1 MRWKKGMLIYNK
13 KAGNNKLER
22 NLEEC
27 LPVIAPYIDEFLI
40 LQTKEKGDACRFC
53 SEYGEDM
60 DVVFVLGGDGTVH
73 ECVNGLSPLGKRPL
87 FGILPGGTC
96 NDFSR
101 TLKIPQNVRQAAEAI
116 VNGKVRS
123 IDIGQANDDY
133 FSNFW
138 GIGLI
143 TEASSNIDVQEK
155 NRFGKIGYLLSAV
168 RTIGDNAPFSYKL
181 EYDGNFI
188 EGEAIMILVL
198 NGCFIGTN
206 LLPFPM
212 VSPDDGIFGVA
223 ILENASFGAFLEI
236 IAMKRSWIENLS
248 SESGVTYVQAGSM
261 TIENNRPLD
270 VDMDGESYSQTPTR
284 IKVLGH
290 HLSVL
295 TPNW

>member
-1 MRWKKGMLIYNK
+1 MRWKKGMLIYNIN
-13 KAGNNKLER
+13 AGNGKLER
-22 NLEEC
+22 NLEAC
-27 LPVIAPYIDEFLI
+27 LPVIAPHIDEFLI
-40 LQTKEKGDACRFC
+40 LQTKEKGDASRFC

-73 ECVNGLSPLGKRPL
+73 ECVNGLSPLEKRPL

-101 TLKIPQNVRQAAEAI
+101 TLNIPQNVRQAAEAI

-123 IDIGQANDDY
+123 IDIGQANNDY

-138 GIGLI
+138 GVGLI
-143 TEASSNIDVQEK
+143 SEASSNIDEQEK

-168 RTIGDNAPFSYKL
+168 RTIGDSAPFPYKL
-181 EYDGNFI
+181 EYDGHLI
-188 EGEAIMILVL
+188 EGKAIMILVL

-212 VSPDDGIFGVA
+212 VSPDDGLFGVA
-223 ILENASFGAFLEI
+223 ILENANLGALLEI
-236 IAMKRSWIENLS
+236 IAMKRSWTENLS
-248 SESGVTYVQAGSM
+248 SEAGVTYVQASTL
-261 TIENNRPLD
+261 TIESKRPLD
-270 VDMDGESYSQTPTR
+270 VDMDGENYSQTPTR
-284 IKVLGH
+284 IKVLDH

-295 TPNW
+295 IPN

>member
-13 KAGNNKLER
+13 KAGNDKLER
-22 NLEEC
+22 NLEQC
-27 LPVIAPYIDEFLI
+27 LPVIAPHIDEFLI
-40 LQTKEKGDACRFC
+40 LQTKEKGDASRFC

-87 FGILPGGTC
+87 FGVLPGGTC

-101 TLKIPQNVRQAAEAI
+101 TLKIPQNVRQASEAL

-123 IDIGQANDDY
+123 IDIGQADDDY

-143 TEASSNIDVQEK
+143 SDASSNIDEQEK
-155 NRFGKIGYLLSAV
+155 NKFGKIGYLLSAV
-168 RTIGDNAPFSYKL
+168 RTIGDNNPFPFKL
-181 EYDGNFI
+181 QYDGNMI

-198 NGCFIGTN
+198 NGCYIGTN

-212 VSPDDGIFGVA
+212 VSPDDGLLDIA
-223 ILENASFGAFLEI
+223 ILEKANLSAFLEI
-236 IAMKRSWIENLS
+236 IAMKRSWTEKLR
-248 SESGVTYVQAGSM
+248 SESGVTYLQADTLTVETNM
-261 TIENNRPLD
+261 PLD
-270 VDMDGESYSQTPTR
+270 VDMDGEIYSQTPTR

-295 TPNW
+295 TPN